1 MAATRQTGCSGA
13 PESTACLGIRLCHPT
28 SPARRRRSQR
38 AQRPDAHRW
47 EVPHSTLGC
56 RRGRNPVGLSRRH
69 AVAPQCGSQP
79 RAGAEMKRTMRT
91 SGAALAEIM
100 QCSKSL
106 DRCGRRRGIVQDGEG
121 DTDTGTGAQPCGHGC
136 HAVYGIAGAQA
147 CARRKEL
154 ASMLGVEARMGGD
167 CLGPMPGRR
176 SSHKVSPVRR
186 WPPSASAVTSLR
198 MPGTGGHVG
207 SPFTGDSYRAGQT
220 ELPDS
225 PEVDR
230 PRRKARKNN
239 PALEMLP

>member
-1 MAATRQTGCSGA
+1 MPATRRTGCSGA
-13 PESTACLGIRLCHPT
+13 PESTACLGIRLCHLT
-28 SPARRRRSQR
+28 SPARRRRLR
-38 AQRPDAHRW
+38 AQRPDSHRW

-56 RRGRNPVGLSRRH
+56 RPGRNPVGTSRRH
-69 AVAPQCGSQP
+69 AVAPQRGSEP
-79 RAGAEMKRTMRT
+79 RAGVEMKRTMRPA
-91 SGAALAEIM
+91 GAALAEIM
-100 QCSKSL
+100 QCPKSL
-106 DRCGRRRGIVQDGEG
+106 YRCGRRKGIGQDGEG

-154 ASMLGVEARMGGD
+154 ASMLGVEARMGGGW
-167 CLGPMPGRR
+167 LGPMPGRR

-186 WPPSASAVTSLR
+186 GPPIASAVTSLR

-207 SPFTGDSYRAGQT
+207 SPFTGDSHCAGQT

-230 PRRKARKNN
+230 PLRKVRKKN